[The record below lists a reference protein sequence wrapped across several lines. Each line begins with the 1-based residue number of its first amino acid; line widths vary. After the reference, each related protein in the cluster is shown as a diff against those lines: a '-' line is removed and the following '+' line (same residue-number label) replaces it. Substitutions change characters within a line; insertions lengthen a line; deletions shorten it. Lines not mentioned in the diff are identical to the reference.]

1 MGETQD
7 IDIQLVR
14 MGTGIL
20 KVFECMDIY
29 DVILSYMQLITT
41 I

>member
-14 MGTGIL
+14 MDTGIL
-20 KVFECMDIY
+20 KVIECMDIN
-29 DVILSYMQLITT
+29 DIILSYIQLITD